1 MSKKIV
7 IAIAGVVLIFIILA
21 GIKALQIRSMLAAS
35 AAMAQP
41 AQAVTSAE
49 VQQETWQPTLSAV
62 GSVSA
67 VQGVT
72 VSAELAGTVT
82 EIAFESGASVNK
94 GDLLVQLDI
103 AAEEAQLRSAQ
114 ADAELTRLELDRA
127 RDLQQRKVIAASE
140 WDTAQAK
147 NKAAIAQVDNIQS
160 VIAKKTIRAPF
171 SGRAGIRQINLG
183 QFVNA
188 GQQIVS
194 LQSLDPVYVDFSL
207 PQQRLADLA
216 VGMEVRV
223 VSDSFVGKVFGGKL
237 TALNSSLDAA
247 TRSVPLQATLDNP
260 DGLLRPGM
268 FAKVEVVLPENKPVL
283 VIPATAVSY
292 APYGDSVFII
302 EQKRDEKTGAA
313 GLAIRQQFVR
323 LGDTR
328 GDFVAI
334 ASGLAAGQQIVS
346 SGVFKLRHDGGN
358 SQRTRAKPGSRA
370 ETVGHLSGVF

>member
-7 IAIAGVVLIFIILA
+7 TAIFGVVLVFVVLA
-21 GIKALQIRSMLAAS
+21 GIKALQIHSMIAAG

-41 AQAVTSAE
+41 AQAVTSTE
-49 VQQETWQPTLSAV
+49 VRQETWQPTLSAV

-82 EIAFESGASVNK
+82 EIAFESGATVNK

-114 ADAELTRLELDRA
+114 ADAELTRLELERA

-160 VIAKKTIRAPF
+160 VVAKKTIRAPF

-223 VSDSFVGKVFGGKL
+223 VSDSFPGKMFDGKL

-247 TRSVPLQATLDNP
+247 TRSVPLQATLGNP

-268 FAKVEVVLPENKPVL
+268 FAKIEVVLPENKPVL

-302 EQKRDEKTGAA
+302 EQKKDEKTGTS
-313 GLAIRQQFVR
+313 GLTIRQQFVR
-323 LGDTR
+323 LGDAR

-334 ASGLAAGQQIVS
+334 TSGLTAGQQIVS
-346 SGVFKLRHDGGN
+346 SGVFKLRNGMLVEIHN
-358 SQRTRAKPGSRA
+358 ELAPNPEVAPKPSD
-370 ETVGHLSGVF
+370 T